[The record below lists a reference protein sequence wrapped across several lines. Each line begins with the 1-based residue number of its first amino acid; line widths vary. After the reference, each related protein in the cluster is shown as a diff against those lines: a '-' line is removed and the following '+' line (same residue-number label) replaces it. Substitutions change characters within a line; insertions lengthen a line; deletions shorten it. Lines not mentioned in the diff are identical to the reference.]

1 MDTLFTANIIINGQN
16 KSFDVSFAHDEYIF
30 KPTDTDGMETFSFS
44 RQDDEWKTHGN
55 LNEIEKQQAIS
66 ALEHYLLSQH

>member
-1 MDTLFTANIIINGQN
+1 MDTLFTANIIINGEN

-30 KPTDTDGMETFSFS
+30 KPTDENGQETFTIS
-44 RQDDEWKTHGN
+44 RIDDEWKTHGH
-55 LNEIEKQQAIS
+55 LNEISKQQAIS